1 MDGLWGALARAL
13 SRDPGWQGARDGK
26 RGYPGDG
33 HGVAVAT
40 YGRRAPERQTPA
52 TVQPAVAKEAG
63 HG

>member
-1 MDGLWGALARAL
+1 MDGLWDTLARAL

-40 YGRRAPERQTPA
+40 YGRRADVAETPS
-52 TVQPAVAKEAG
+52 AVRASAPKEAG